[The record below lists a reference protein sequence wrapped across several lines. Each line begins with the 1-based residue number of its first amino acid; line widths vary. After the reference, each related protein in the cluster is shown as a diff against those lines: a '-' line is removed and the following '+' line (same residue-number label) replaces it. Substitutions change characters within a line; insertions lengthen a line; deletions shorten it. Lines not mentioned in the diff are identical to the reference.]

1 VKKRLMP
8 VAIEG
13 AIPAPGTVIRMGDAE
28 AGELRSGRDG
38 IALALLRLDAV
49 ASGQA
54 LEADGAPVKPL
65 KPGWANF

>member
-1 VKKRLMP
+1 
-8 VAIEG
+8 
-13 AIPAPGTVIRMGDAE
+13 MGDAE
-28 AGELRSGRDG
+28 AGERRSGRDG
-38 IALALLRLDAV
+38 LALALLRLDAV